1 LSENFL
7 PLEFRVNKDNPATPM
22 TNTRFPSRLRLLAA
36 TSLLIIAPISAYAEQ
51 APAAPGID
59 AKAWILMDYASGKVL
74 TESSADQRLDPA
86 SLTKMMTSYVVGQAI
101 KAGKI
106 KPDDMV
112 TVGQD
117 AWATGNPKLRGS
129 SLMFLKPGDRI
140 PVHELNKGIVI
151 QSGNDACIALA
162 DYVAGSQDSF
172 IGLMNNYVKALGL
185 QNTHFMTVHGLDAE
199 GQYSTARDM
208 ALIAQAL
215 IRDVPDEYALNKEKE
230 FTFNNIRQINRNR
243 LLWSTNLKVDGVKT
257 GHTSGAGN
265 NLVAS
270 ATEGDMRLISVVLGT
285 TSDAIR
291 FRESEKLLTWGFR
304 FFETVTPI
312 KADAPF
318 AQQRVWFGDRSQ
330 VNLGVAKDA
339 ALTIPKGQ
347 MKNLKASF
355 KLTTPQLEAPLKKN
369 QVVGTIDFQL
379 DGKTIEQ
386 RPLVVMQDVQEGGF
400 FSRMIDFVMMKFN
413 GWFGKWFS

>member
-1 LSENFL
+1 
-7 PLEFRVNKDNPATPM
+7 M
-22 TNTRFPSRLRLLAA
+22 TKKHFASRLRLFAA
-36 TSLLIIAPISAYAEQ
+36 TPLLVAPVSVFAEQ
-51 APAAPGID
+51 APDAPQID
-59 AKAWILMDYASGKVL
+59 AKAYILMDYASGKVL
-74 TESSADQRLDPA
+74 TESNADQRLDPA

-106 KPDDMV
+106 KADDSV

-117 AWATGNPKLRGS
+117 AWATGNPKLKGS

-162 DYVAGSQDSF
+162 DYVAGSQDAF

-185 QNTHFMTVHGLDAE
+185 KNTHFMTVHGLDAE

-208 ALIAQAL
+208 ALIGQAL
-215 IRDVPDEYALNKEKE
+215 IRDVTEEYALNKEKE
-230 FTFNNIRQINRNR
+230 FTFNNIRQRNRNR
-243 LLWSTNLKVDGVKT
+243 LLWSTNLKVDGIKT

-285 TSDAIR
+285 ASDAIR

-304 FFETVTPI
+304 FYETVTPI

-318 AQQRVWFGDRSQ
+318 AQQRVWFGEQNQ

-347 MKNLKASF
+347 MKNLKASYT
-355 KLTTPQLEAPLKKN
+355 LNSPQLEAPLKKN
-369 QVVGTIDFQL
+369 QVVGTINFQL
-379 DGKTIEQ
+379 NGKTIEQ
-386 RPLVVMQDVQEGGF
+386 RPLVVMQDMPQGGF
-400 FSRMIDFVMMKFN
+400 FSRIIDFVMMKFN
-413 GWFGKWFS
+413 GWFEKWFS

>member
-1 LSENFL
+1 
-7 PLEFRVNKDNPATPM
+7 M
-22 TNTRFPSRLRLLAA
+22 TNTRFSSRLRHLAA
-36 TSLLIIAPISAYAEQ
+36 TSLLILAPISVFAEQ

-59 AKAWILMDYASGKVL
+59 AKAWILIDYASGKVL

-106 KPDDMV
+106 KPDDLV

-215 IRDVPDEYALNKEKE
+215 IRDVPEEYALNKEKE

-285 TSDAIR
+285 ASDAIR

-318 AQQRVWFGDRSQ
+318 AQQRVWFGDKSQ

-355 KLTTPQLEAPLKKN
+355 KLNAPQLEAPLKKN

-386 RPLVVMQDVQEGGF
+386 RPLVVLQDVPEGGF

-413 GWFGKWFS
+413 GWFGKWLS

>member
-1 LSENFL
+1 
-7 PLEFRVNKDNPATPM
+7 M
-22 TNTRFPSRLRLLAA
+22 TNTRFASRLRLFAA
-36 TSLLIIAPISAYAEQ
+36 TSLLIVAPISVFAEQ
-51 APAAPGID
+51 APNAPQID
-59 AKAWILMDYASGKVL
+59 AKAWILIDYASGKVL
-74 TESSADQRLDPA
+74 TESNADQRLDPA

-106 KPDDMV
+106 KPDDLV

-117 AWATGNPKLRGS
+117 AWATGNPKLKGS

-172 IGLMNNYVKALGL
+172 IGLMNNYVKAFGL

-208 ALIAQAL
+208 ALIGQAL
-215 IRDVPDEYALNKEKE
+215 IRDVPEEYALNKEKE
-230 FTFNNIRQINRNR
+230 FTFNNIRQMNRNR
-243 LLWSTNLKVDGVKT
+243 LLWSTNLKVDGIKT

-285 TSDAIR
+285 ATDAMR

-304 FFETVTPI
+304 FYETVTPI

-318 AQQRVWFGDRSQ
+318 AQQRVWFGERNQ
-330 VNLGVAKDA
+330 VNLGVEKDA

-347 MKNLKASF
+347 MKNLKASYT
-355 KLTTPQLEAPLKKN
+355 LSSPQLEAPLKKN
-369 QVVGTIDFQL
+369 QVVGTINFQL
-379 DGKTIEQ
+379 DGKTVEQ
-386 RPLVVMQDVQEGGF
+386 RPLVVMQDVPEGGF
-400 FSRMIDFVMMKFN
+400 FSRIIDFVLMKFN

>member
-1 LSENFL
+1 
-7 PLEFRVNKDNPATPM
+7 M
-22 TNTRFPSRLRLLAA
+22 TNTRFTSRLRHLAA
-36 TSLLIIAPISAYAEQ
+36 TSLLILAPVSVFAEQ

-59 AKAWILMDYASGKVL
+59 AKAWILIDYASGKVL

-106 KPDDMV
+106 KPDDLV

-215 IRDVPDEYALNKEKE
+215 IRNVPEEYALNKEKE

-285 TSDAIR
+285 ASDAIR

-355 KLTTPQLEAPLKKN
+355 RLTTPQLEAPLKKN

-386 RPLVVMQDVQEGGF
+386 RPLVVMQDVPEGGF